1 MLSPFRCVQLSAAL
15 WTAAH
20 QAPLSMGFSRQEY
33 WRGLPLPSP
42 GALPHPVT
50 EPTSLSLLHWQG
62 SLPRAP
68 PGELGQ
74 GDHIGL
80 IMPADAGSGREP
92 FMVRRA
98 RKT

>member
-1 MLSPFRCVQLSAAL
+1 MDVAFYQMLFQQVQ
-15 WTAAH
+15 
-20 QAPLSMGFSRQEY
+20 
-33 WRGLPLPSP
+33 
-42 GALPHPVT
+42 PVT

-62 SLPRAP
+62 SLPLAP

-74 GDHIGL
+74 GDHVGL

-98 RKT
+98 GKT